1 MKKKLKNFG
10 IEVKSIIELLLKS
23 SKKNTFFLIFTNI
36 ISGLMIPVEILIW
49 KYFIDSV
56 VVSISSKK
64 IFMPV
69 LILIIHFCVG
79 IVDNLIIHMESYFEE
94 MEVDYI
100 NKFLTGLTINKTS
113 KLEMSYFDEKK
124 NYDIIQKVNTESTQR
139 LINILSMTMNFV
151 RNFVTLVGIVSVLL
165 LLNGWIIIFC
175 LMISVP
181 SALIS
186 YKMSKKQYKIF
197 NSRIEDLRKIT
208 EIKNILVN
216 YENVK
221 E

>member
-100 NKFLTGLTINKTS
+100 NKFLTG
-113 KLEMSYFDEKK
+113 
-124 NYDIIQKVNTESTQR
+124 
-139 LINILSMTMNFV
+139 
-151 RNFVTLVGIVSVLL
+151 
-165 LLNGWIIIFC
+165 
-175 LMISVP
+175 
-181 SALIS
+181 
-186 YKMSKKQYKIF
+186 
-197 NSRIEDLRKIT
+197 
-208 EIKNILVN
+208 
-216 YENVK
+216 
-221 E
+221 

>member
-69 LILIIHFCVG
+69 LILIIRKYV
-79 IVDNLIIHMESYFEE
+79 IIRICQQLYFS
-94 MEVDYI
+94 D
-100 NKFLTGLTINKTS
+100 
-113 KLEMSYFDEKK
+113 
-124 NYDIIQKVNTESTQR
+124 
-139 LINILSMTMNFV
+139 
-151 RNFVTLVGIVSVLL
+151 TLFS
-165 LLNGWIIIFC
+165 
-175 LMISVP
+175 
-181 SALIS
+181 
-186 YKMSKKQYKIF
+186 
-197 NSRIEDLRKIT
+197 
-208 EIKNILVN
+208 
-216 YENVK
+216 
-221 E
+221 